1 MNKILSVLSIS
12 VLCIFCSDYLLA
24 QDYTLNPE
32 KDNTIFSEGPY
43 SNGKG
48 DYLFAGFT
56 VHGPERRA
64 LLKFNL
70 TSIAP
75 DDSVV
80 SAELT
85 LYMSKTIADNRT
97 VYLHRILNEWGEGSS
112 DALYEEGAGADATP
126 GSATWDDAFYD
137 SIAWETA
144 GGDYVSDASDSTDVG
159 QVGLYTWNGNGLV
172 IDLNDWLEDSTLN
185 HGWLLRTAS
194 STVSAKRFNSLENS
208 EHPPLLTIST
218 MKKTPVWISTHNLLS
233 NFTVYPNPS
242 HGKFLIK
249 GTSGS
254 YNTTIRVYN
263 ITGELIMDIE
273 FQNQNYSHFNHI
285 ITIEEKGIYIIEIN
299 DSNYKKVTVY

>member
-1 MNKILSVLSIS
+1 MKKLLPLIFITFLSLPEFNYVS
-12 VLCIFCSDYLLA
+12 A
-24 QDYTLNPE
+24 QDYTLHPV
-32 KDNTIFSEGPY
+32 KDNSIFSEGPY

-64 LLKFNL
+64 LIKFNL

-75 DDSVV
+75 NDSVI

-126 GSATWDDAFYD
+126 GSATWDDAFFD

-144 GGDYVSDASDSTDVG
+144 GGDYVTDASDSTDVG
-159 QVGLYTWNGNGLV
+159 QVGSYTWNGNGLV

-194 STVSAKRFNSLENS
+194 STVSAKRFNSRENS
-208 EHPPLLTIST
+208 SNPPVLEIQTV
-218 MKKTPVWISTHNLLS
+218 KKTPVGISAHDPVPKIK
-233 NFTVYPNPS
+233 VYPNPS
-242 HGKFLIK
+242 KGKFIIEGPTYNRIISIRIYSLSGKLIK
-249 GTSGS
+249 D
-254 YNTTIRVYN
+254 
-263 ITGELIMDIE
+263 MQ
-273 FQNQNYSHFNHI
+273 FQNPHSSMFKQS
-285 ITIEEKGIYIIEIN
+285 ITLEQKGIYIIEIN
-299 DSNYKKVTVY
+299 DFLHKNITIY